1 MDSFTFVL
9 LIFIAIFGLLG
20 LVFFLIGY
28 LRTRKIHYFDRTE
41 GMIIQK
47 ERHFKLNLF
56 QLSKKQTSIHQE
68 GTYSDENPSV
78 AYEVG
83 GEKYIHTSS
92 ISQQPGI
99 PIGTKVGV
107 YYDPYQPEKAI
118 IDTFVQRGSLFKLLG
133 SIFLGIAMIGLCIL
147 IIAPI
152 L

>member
-83 GEKYIHTSS
+83 GGKVYPHFLHITTARNTYRDKGRS
-92 ISQQPGI
+92 IL
-99 PIGTKVGV
+99 
-107 YYDPYQPEKAI
+107 
-118 IDTFVQRGSLFKLLG
+118 RSLSARK
-133 SIFLGIAMIGLCIL
+133 SYH
-147 IIAPI
+147 
-152 L
+152 